1 MEKKV
6 GSGEN
11 MSNYPQDMDELVKE
25 LDSMSLE
32 ELKEEF
38 GILYS
43 DMDEHS
49 FDGDLLKIYLDAI
62 ERKDPQP
69 PVMDAQT
76 SYEHF
81 LKRLKAQE
89 REDRKRR
96 RFHSLLKTAVIA
108 AVIAALLA
116 ASVAVAYAKGFDL
129 FDRIARWTAETFG
142 FSSEGMSN
150 KDGVELPPELLGM
163 KEALEQ
169 GSLSSDYLPTYWPE
183 GYEQIKVASVEGPEV
198 NTITGAF
205 GESGKRIVL
214 SYIHLLSETPKES
227 YNIDDQSLELHEH
240 NGIKFHVMTN
250 ADRFLAVWILNNVE
264 CRLSGVESYEELIK
278 ILDSIGG

>member
-1 MEKKV
+1 MEEKV
-6 GSGEN
+6 GSSKN

-32 ELKEEF
+32 EIKEEF

-49 FDGDLLKIYLDAI
+49 FDGDILKIYLDAI

-69 PVMDAQT
+69 PIMDAQT

-81 LKRLKAQE
+81 LKRVKAQE

-96 RFHSLLKTAVIA
+96 RFHGLLKTAVIA

-142 FSSEGMSN
+142 FSSEGKSDKN
-150 KDGVELPPELLGM
+150 SVELPPELLGM
-163 KEALEQ
+163 KEKLNQ
-169 GSLSSDYLPTYWPE
+169 YNIDSDYLPTYWPE
-183 GYEQIKVASVEGPEV
+183 GHELSRITSTENPDS
-198 NTITGAF
+198 NTVGGAF
-205 GESGKRIVL
+205 GEPESRIILSYVIFQSGKP
-214 SYIHLLSETPKES
+214 EMS
-227 YNIDDQSLELHEH
+227 YNIDDQSLELYEH
-240 NGIKFHVMTN
+240 NGIQFHVMTN
-250 ADRFLAVWILNNVE
+250 ADKFLAVWTADNVE

>member
-1 MEKKV
+1 MEEKV
-6 GSGEN
+6 GSSKN

-32 ELKEEF
+32 EIKEEF

-49 FDGDLLKIYLDAI
+49 FDGDILKIYLDAI

-69 PVMDAQT
+69 PIMDAQT

-81 LKRLKAQE
+81 LKRVKAQE

-96 RFHSLLKTAVIA
+96 RFHGLLKTAVIA

-142 FSSEGMSN
+142 FSSEGSSDKTTMN
-150 KDGVELPPELLGM
+150 LPPQLLGL
-163 KEALEQ
+163 KEKLGQ
-169 GSLSSDYLPTYWPE
+169 YGLGSNFLPNYWPE
-183 GYEQIKVASVEGPEV
+183 GYEQIQVTSVENPDSNTVGGVFGKPENRV
-198 NTITGAF
+198 I
-205 GESGKRIVL
+205 L
-214 SYIHLLSETPKES
+214 SYIIFQSGTPETS
-227 YNIDDQSLELHEH
+227 YNIDDQSLEMYEH
-240 NGIKFHVMTN
+240 NGMKFHIMTN
-250 ADRFLAVWILNNVE
+250 EDKFLAVWISENVE
-264 CRLSGVESYEELIK
+264 CHISGVESYEGLIK
-278 ILDSIGG
+278 ILDSIGS

>member
-1 MEKKV
+1 MEEKV

-89 REDRKRR
+89 REDRKHR
-96 RFHSLLKTAVIA
+96 RFHGLLKTAVIA

-142 FSSEGMSN
+142 FSSEGKSD
-150 KDGVELPPELLGM
+150 KDSVELPSQLLGM
-163 KEALEQ
+163 KEELKQYGIDA
-169 GSLSSDYLPTYWPE
+169 SYLPTYWPVK
-183 GYEQIKVASVEGPEV
+183 YEQVKVTSVENSDS
-198 NTITGAF
+198 NTVF
-205 GESGKRIVL
+205 GVFEESGNSVIL
-214 SYIHLLSETPKES
+214 SYMIFQSEAPEMS
-227 YNIDDQSLELHEH
+227 YNIDDQSLGFHEH
-240 NGIKFHVMTN
+240 NGIEFHVMTN
-250 ADRFLAVWILNNVE
+250 ADKFLAVWSSENVE
-264 CRLSGVESYEELIK
+264 CRISGVESYEELIK

>member
-96 RFHSLLKTAVIA
+96 RFHGLLKTAVIA

-116 ASVAVAYAKGFDL
+116 ASVAVAYARGFDL

-142 FSSEGMSN
+142 FSSEGKSD
-150 KDGVELPPELLGM
+150 KDSVKIPPELLRL
-163 KEALEQ
+163 KEELEQ
-169 GSLSSDYLPTYWPE
+169 GNISSDYLPTYWPE
-183 GYEQIKVASVEGPEV
+183 EYELLRVKSVDNSET
-198 NTITGAF
+198 NTVTGAF
-205 GESGKRIVL
+205 GEPENRIIL
-214 SYIHLLSETPKES
+214 SYIIFQSGNPKTT
-227 YNIDDQSLELHEH
+227 YNIDDQSLKFHEH

-250 ADRFLAVWILNNVE
+250 ADKFLAVWTLENVE
-264 CRLSGVESYEELIK
+264 CHLSGVESYEELIK

>member
-1 MEKKV
+1 MKEKV
-6 GSGEN
+6 GSSKN

-96 RFHSLLKTAVIA
+96 RFHGLLKTAVIA

-142 FSSEGMSN
+142 FSSEGSSDN
-150 KDGVELPPELLGM
+150 GDVNLPPELVGI

-169 GSLSSDYLPTYWPE
+169 DSISPDYLPTYWPE
-183 GYEQIKVASVEGPEV
+183 GYEQSQVISSEGPEV
-198 NTITGAF
+198 NTISGMF
-205 GESGKRIVL
+205 GESGNRIVL
-214 SYIHLLSETPKES
+214 SYIQFLSGTPNTS
-227 YNIDDQSLELHEH
+227 YNIDNQSLDFYEH

-250 ADRFLAVWILNNVE
+250 TDKFLAVWTLDNVE
-264 CRLSGVESYEELIK
+264 CRISGVESYEELIK
-278 ILDSIGG
+278 ILDSIGD

>member
-1 MEKKV
+1 MESKV

-89 REDRKRR
+89 REGRKRR

-142 FSSEGMSN
+142 FSSEGMSD
-150 KDGVELPPELLGM
+150 KDSAKLPPQLQGLKEELAQYSLG
-163 KEALEQ
+163 
-169 GSLSSDYLPTYWPE
+169 SFYLPSYWPE
-183 GYEQIKVASVEGPEV
+183 GYEQSQVISAEGPEV
-198 NTITGAF
+198 NTISGMF
-205 GESGKRIVL
+205 GESGNRIVL
-214 SYIHLLSETPKES
+214 SYIQFLSGTPDTTYS
-227 YNIDDQSLELHEH
+227 IDNQTLEFYEH

-250 ADRFLAVWILNNVE
+250 EDLFLAVWSSENIE
-264 CRLSGVESYEELIK
+264 CRISGVESYEELIK
-278 ILDSIGG
+278 ILNSIGG

>member
-89 REDRKRR
+89 REGRKRR

-142 FSSEGMSN
+142 FSSEGSSD
-150 KDGVELPPELLGM
+150 KDSVQLPQQLLGM
-163 KEALEQ
+163 KDELKRYGIDANQ
-169 GSLSSDYLPTYWPE
+169 LPTYWPE
-183 GYEQIKVASVEGPEV
+183 GYNLVRVKSVENPES
-198 NTITGAF
+198 NTVF
-205 GESGKRIVL
+205 GVFEENGNSVIL
-214 SYIHLLSETPKES
+214 SYMIFQSGTPEMS
-227 YNIDDQSLELHEH
+227 YNIDDQSLEFYEH

-250 ADRFLAVWILNNVE
+250 EDKFLAVWSTKNIE

>member
-1 MEKKV
+1 MESKV

-11 MSNYPQDMDELVKE
+11 MSNYPQDMDELVKN

-89 REDRKRR
+89 REGRKRR
-96 RFHSLLKTAVIA
+96 RFHGLLKTAVIA

-142 FSSEGMSN
+142 FSSEGSSD
-150 KDGVELPPELLGM
+150 KDSVELPQQLLGL
-163 KEALEQ
+163 KEELKQYGIDANQ
-169 GSLSSDYLPTYWPE
+169 LPTYWPE
-183 GYEQIKVASVEGPEV
+183 GYEQSQITSSNGPES
-198 NTITGAF
+198 NTIIGAF
-205 GESGKRIVL
+205 GDPENRVVL
-214 SYIHLLSETPKES
+214 SYIQFLSGTLDTT
-227 YNIDDQSLELHEH
+227 YNIDDQSLEFYEH

-250 ADRFLAVWILNNVE
+250 EDKFLAVWISENIE
-264 CRLSGVESYEELIK
+264 CHISGVESYENLIK